1 MGNLLG
7 SLSSLSATNTKSK
20 EALVLAWVSG
30 EKLFYRVLTSPHSQY
45 SMWWPYQSKI
55 LVRQR
60 EGPSWPSGDSF
71 LVIGSIQKFLNALVK
86 NWKVTDL
93 LDSQLTR
100 EVIMLEQ
107 NHPVAKSSPGT
118 HSQTSKAT
126 QHQLSQTR
134 GPPGHYQTESGLK
147 FLAADASWASVNNT
161 GEGQNPAGL
170 VKT

>member
-86 NWKVTDL
+86 KLKSNWL
-93 LDSQLTR
+93 AGQSAYQR
-100 EVIMLEQ
+100 S
-107 NHPVAKSSPGT
+107 HHAGAKSPCGQKQPRN
-118 HSQTSKAT
+118 SQPDLQGYTAPAESNERPT
-126 QHQLSQTR
+126 RPLPNWEWSQVSSSRCQLS
-134 GPPGHYQTESGLK
+134 K
-147 FLAADASWASVNNT
+147 C
-161 GEGQNPAGL
+161 
-170 VKT
+170 